1 MSWMRKRI
9 SDISEQVIDLVVQ
22 SRKAMNLG
30 KIDEKTW
37 VRMMSELTKISKALD
52 RLEKLSRKLK
62 T

>member
-1 MSWMRKRI
+1 MRKRI

-37 VRMMSELTKISKALD
+37 ARMMSELTKISKALD

>member
-1 MSWMRKRI
+1 MRKRI

-30 KIDEKTW
+30 KIDEKTYA
-37 VRMMSELTKISKALD
+37 RMMSELSKISKALD

>member
-1 MSWMRKRI
+1 MRKRI

-37 VRMMSELTKISKALD
+37 ARMMSELSKISKALD

>member
-1 MSWMRKRI
+1 MRKRI